1 MPADGSLAGGHGD
14 TALTTIAAHLV
25 AKSNAS
31 RGTPAA
37 PSPIMTTRQTFSKM
51 IALAAFA
58 TTHAGCSDKDALDGK
73 SIVLVHGAWMGA
85 WAWDA
90 VKADL
95 VERGAIVTV
104 VELPGHGSDTT
115 PLASI
120 SLRGYIDVVEAAID
134 AAPKPVILVGHSL
147 GGIVVTQAA
156 DERAD
161 DLDRLIYLTAF
172 VPKDGDSLLS
182 LSMQD
187 PDSELGT
194 TLSIEMAQ
202 GIASVEADKITD
214 VFCADCDAAGAADLD
229 VALSRRAARAVRPAG
244 ADHRRRLERACRSS
258 ISSPSDDHAIS
269 PLNQQQMT
277 AGVDWRATASIP
289 TSHSPFLSVPTT
301 VTDQLASLRG
311 PVGIPCPPRFSIR
324 TRPTR
329 SSSFTAC
336 G

>member
-1 MPADGSLAGGHGD
+1 MPVDGSLAGGHGD
-14 TALTTIAAHLV
+14 TALTTIAAHPV

-37 PSPIMTTRQTFSKM
+37 PTPIMTTRQTFSKM
-51 IALAAFA
+51 IAIAALA

-104 VELPGHGSDTT
+104 VELPGHGADTT

-214 VFCADCDAAGAADLD
+214 VFCADCDAAGAADLTSHYRD
-229 VALSRRAARAVRPAG
+229 EPLAPFVQPAQITVGGWARVPKFYLYAA
-244 ADHRRRLERACRSS
+244 
-258 ISSPSDDHAIS
+258 DDHAIS

-277 AGVDWRATASIP
+277 AGVDWRATASLP
-289 TSHSPFLSVPTT
+289 TSHSPFLSVPTN
-301 VTDQLASLRG
+301 VTDQLAA
-311 PVGIPCPPRFSIR
+311 F
-324 TRPTR
+324 
-329 SSSFTAC
+329 AAQ
-336 G
+336 